1 MSTLPTPTFNTT
13 NNQEA
18 TTSNLITSRKNSF
31 VRNETNRKLKDF
43 TVKEIE
49 FNEEE
54 IKNKIQNLVNR
65 EYPQPYP
72 LKSQMPES
80 FTSEFIMKPLN
91 LVDAQRYKF
100 VFKIKSFNL
109 KIIY

>member
-1 MSTLPTPTFNTT
+1 MSTLPTPAFNTT
-13 NNQEA
+13 TNQE
-18 TTSNLITSRKNSF
+18 TVPQNLANPKENF
-31 VRNETNRKLKDF
+31 VRSETNRKLNNF

-54 IKNKIQNLVNR
+54 IRDKIQNLVNR

-80 FTSEFIMKPLN
+80 FTSEFVMKPLN
-91 LVDAQRYKF
+91 LVDAQR
-100 VFKIKSFNL
+100 
-109 KIIY
+109 